1 MGITK
6 NYPFDTEK
14 VLRAIKNYPGYYSPP
29 IIANHL
35 KIRNF
40 EKLME
45 FLTQKVTDGILEM
58 DNYYSVRYVP
68 EKYRKNNLGNI
79 YQNRK
84 KTKKR

>member
-1 MGITK
+1 
-6 NYPFDTEK
+6 
-14 VLRAIKNYPGYYSPP
+14 
-29 IIANHL
+29 
-35 KIRNF
+35 
-40 EKLME
+40 ME